1 MADPTEARDD
11 LDLPV
16 PLGPHPPRRVV
27 SLVPSLT
34 EAVAATAP
42 GLLVGATNWCSHP
55 ADLAVTRIGGT
66 KNPDLP
72 GVLALAPDLVI
83 ANDEENR
90 RPDLDALRAA
100 GVPVWATDI
109 RTLDDAFR
117 SLERL
122 LTVACRLPRPY
133 WLDQAEAAW
142 RDVRPAG
149 ARPDVPPTSARQ
161 DAPPT
166 AARQDVRPAADGP
179 RAIVP
184 IWRRPWMVLGRDT
197 FAGDLL
203 HRLGLR
209 LVHAEHPERYPAVP
223 LPELLASRPELV
235 VLPDE
240 PYRFTAEDGPEAF
253 PGIPVALVSGRHL
266 TWYGPSLV
274 TAPAVLRRAI
284 DHPFVQGAR
293 TTS

>member
-1 MADPTEARDD
+1 MSAPTVLRDD

-16 PLGPHPPRRVV
+16 RIGPGPVRRVV

-42 GLLVGATNWCSHP
+42 ELLAGATDWCSHP
-55 ADLAVTRIGGT
+55 AGLVVPRIGGT
-66 KNPDLP
+66 KNPDVP
-72 GVLALAPDLVI
+72 RILALAPDLVL

-100 GVPVWATDI
+100 GVPVWVTDI

-117 SLERL
+117 SLDRL
-122 LTVACRLPRPY
+122 LTAACGLPRPA
-133 WLDQAEAAW
+133 WLDEAEAAW
-142 RDVRPAG
+142 REVRP
-149 ARPDVPPTSARQ
+149 RSDE
-161 DAPPT
+161 
-166 AARQDVRPAADGP
+166 P

-203 HRLGLR
+203 RHLGVR
-209 LVHAEHPERYPAVP
+209 LVHAGHAERYPAVP
-223 LPELLASRPELV
+223 LPELLACTPDLV

-240 PYRFTAEDGPEAF
+240 PYRFAADDGPEAF
-253 PGIPVALVSGRHL
+253 PDVPVALVSGRHL

-274 TAPAVLRRAI
+274 TAPAVLAEALG
-284 DHPFVQGAR
+284 HPFVQGGINA
-293 TTS
+293 S